1 MSDNPLNLLK
11 EELENDDIQ
20 IKVNAIHRFPV
31 IMAVF
36 PPDKIISEFIPYIQ
50 KIISTEED
58 EVLLAISEEL
68 PRFKSYLDGKQMTA
82 VLPLFVSLLGCE
94 ETVVRES
101 TVEGLRKL
109 VPSFSEEQ
117 VQKDLIPMVVNIS
130 NTEAFQ
136 LKVSAC
142 YLIRIC
148 YPKAGKEK
156 EKLVNLY
163 FKLCDDDTPIIKRT
177 AAKEFGPL
185 CLIIEK
191 DTVKS
196 EMLNCYK
203 KFMNE
208 SDTVRVTILPSI
220 VQLSK
225 IFQEPELQKQ
235 HIQNINSASIDKSW
249 RVRNELANLY
259 PQFIDYFQNNPNL
272 DLVQPICT
280 LMKDS
285 ETEVKASALKAL
297 NQVISKLPSDK
308 VTSQIVPTL
317 RGLNNESNKDTKSN
331 IGLLFGPIS
340 RIIGYT
346 GFNANLGTMMD
357 TLMKDENA
365 EVRLGVAKSMY
376 DIFVSSDGSLLSSVN
391 SFLGTMQKD
400 AQYRIRECVYDTLAK
415 LGIKYGLEVFKNNI
429 EGLYFNYLTDNVAS
443 VREIGIKS
451 LSSLIKQFGPNWV
464 TSSLIPKLQ
473 SHLSGQ
479 KISYLNRM
487 CMIHSVCVCAEFLD
501 AKQNTEFIVP
511 ILSKG
516 LKDKIPNVRFYTIKL
531 IEKLYKNLDS
541 SSKTK
546 LETSIKSLMSDEDP
560 DVKYFASKFMGGET
574 PK

>member
-1 MSDNPLNLLK
+1 
-11 EELENDDIQ
+11 
-20 IKVNAIHRFPV
+20 
-31 IMAVF
+31 MAVLQ
-36 PPDKIISEFIPYIQ
+36 PDKIISEFIPYIQ

-68 PRFKSYLDGKQMTA
+68 PRFKSVLDGKQMTA
-82 VLPLFVSLLGCE
+82 VLPLFLSLLGCE

-109 VPSFSEEQ
+109 VPSFTDEQ

-130 NTEAFQ
+130 NGEAFQ
-136 LKVSAC
+136 FKVSAC

-225 IFQEPELQKQ
+225 IFQEPELQKL

-297 NQVISKLPSDK
+297 NQIISKLPSDK
-308 VTSQIVPTL
+308 VNTQIVPTL

-365 EVRLGVAKSMY
+365 DVRLGVAKSMY
-376 DIFVSSDGSLLSSVN
+376 DIFVSSDGSLLSSIN

-429 EGLYFNYLTDNVAS
+429 EGLFFNYLTDNVAS

-451 LSSLIKQFGPNWV
+451 LSSLIKQFGTSWV

-487 CMIHSVCVCAEFLD
+487 CMIHSVCVCAEYLD
-501 AKQNTEFIVP
+501 TKQNAEFIVP
-511 ILSKG
+511 ILTKG

-531 IEKLYKNLDS
+531 IEKIYKNLDS

-546 LETSIKSLMSDEDP
+546 LEAGIKALISDEDP

>member
-1 MSDNPLNLLK
+1 
-11 EELENDDIQ
+11 
-20 IKVNAIHRFPV
+20 
-31 IMAVF
+31 MAVF

-429 EGLYFNYLTDNVAS
+429 EGLFFNYLTDNVAS

-531 IEKLYKNLDS
+531 IEKIYKNLDS

>member
-1 MSDNPLNLLK
+1 
-11 EELENDDIQ
+11 
-20 IKVNAIHRFPV
+20 
-31 IMAVF
+31 MAVF

-225 IFQEPELQKQ
+225 IFQEPELQKL
-235 HIQNINSASIDKSW
+235 HIQNINAASIDKSW

-259 PQFIDYFQNNPNL
+259 PQFIDYFQNSPNL

-297 NQVISKLPSDK
+297 NQIISKLPSDK
-308 VTSQIVPTL
+308 VNTQIVPTL

-376 DIFVSSDGSLLSSVN
+376 DIFVSSDGSLLSSIN

-429 EGLYFNYLTDNVAS
+429 EGLFFNYLTDNVAS

-451 LSSLIKQFGPNWV
+451 LSSLIKQFGTSWV

-487 CMIHSVCVCAEFLD
+487 CMIHSVCVCAEYLD
-501 AKQNTEFIVP
+501 TKQNSEFIVP
-511 ILSKG
+511 ILAKG

-531 IEKLYKNLDS
+531 IEKIYKNLDS
-541 SSKTK
+541 SSKSK
-546 LETSIKSLMSDEDP
+546 LEGGIKALISDEDP
-560 DVKYFASKFMGGET
+560 DVKYFASKFMGGDT

>member
-1 MSDNPLNLLK
+1 
-11 EELENDDIQ
+11 
-20 IKVNAIHRFPV
+20 
-31 IMAVF
+31 MAVF
-36 PPDKIISEFIPYIQ
+36 PADKIISEFIPYIQ
-50 KIISTEED
+50 KIINTEED

-82 VLPLFVSLLGCE
+82 VLPLFLALLGCE

-109 VPSFSEEQ
+109 VPSFTDEQ

-130 NTEAFQ
+130 NGEAFQ
-136 LKVSAC
+136 FKVSAC

-225 IFQEPELQKQ
+225 IFQEPELQKL
-235 HIQNINSASIDKSW
+235 HIQNINAASIDKSW

-259 PQFIDYFQNNPNL
+259 PQFIDYFQNSPNL

-297 NQVISKLPSDK
+297 NQIISKLPSDK
-308 VTSQIVPTL
+308 VNTQIVPTL

-376 DIFVSSDGSLLSSVN
+376 DIFVSSDGSLLSSIN

-429 EGLYFNYLTDNVAS
+429 EGLFFNYLTDNVAS

-451 LSSLIKQFGPNWV
+451 LSSLIKQFGTSWV

-487 CMIHSVCVCAEFLD
+487 CMIHSVCVCAEYLD
-501 AKQNTEFIVP
+501 TKQNSEFIVP
-511 ILSKG
+511 ILAKG

-531 IEKLYKNLDS
+531 IEKIYKNLDS
-541 SSKTK
+541 SSKSK
-546 LETSIKSLMSDEDP
+546 LEGGIKALISDEDP
-560 DVKYFASKFMGGET
+560 DVKYFASKFMGGDT

>member
-1 MSDNPLNLLK
+1 
-11 EELENDDIQ
+11 
-20 IKVNAIHRFPV
+20 
-31 IMAVF
+31 MAVF
-36 PPDKIISEFIPYIQ
+36 PPEKIISEFIPYIQ
-50 KIISTEED
+50 KIIPNEED

-68 PRFKSYLDGKQMTA
+68 PHFKSYLDSKQMTA
-82 VLPLFVSLLGCE
+82 VLPLFQSLLGCE

-109 VPSFSEEQ
+109 VPSLTDEQ
-117 VQKDLIPMVVNIS
+117 VQKDLVPMVLNIS
-130 NTEAFQ
+130 NMEAFQ
-136 LKVSAC
+136 WKVSSC

-148 YPKAGKEK
+148 YPQAGKEK
-156 EKLVNLY
+156 ERLVNLY
-163 FKLCDDDTPIIKRT
+163 SKLCDDDTPIIKRT

-191 DTVKS
+191 ETVKS
-196 EMLNCYK
+196 EMLAYYK

-225 IFQEPELQKQ
+225 IFTDSESQKL
-235 HIQNINSASIDKSW
+235 HIQNINAASTDKSW

-259 PQFIDYFQNNPNL
+259 PQFIDYFQNNSNV

-297 NQVISKLPSDK
+297 NAVINKLPSDK

-376 DIFVSSDGSLLSSVN
+376 DIFVSSEGSLLSSIN

-400 AQYRIRECVYDTLAK
+400 SQYRIRECVYDTLAR
-415 LGIKYGLEVFKNNI
+415 LGLKYGLEVFKNNI
-429 EGLYFNYLTDNVAS
+429 EGLFFNYLTDTVAS

-451 LSSLIKQFGPNWV
+451 LSSLIPQFGISWV
-464 TSSLIPKLQ
+464 TTGLIPKLQ
-473 SHLSGQ
+473 SHLSTP

-487 CMIHSVCVCAEFLD
+487 CMIHSVVVCAEYLEP
-501 AKQNTEFIVP
+501 KQNADFIVP
-511 ILSKG
+511 ILNKG
-516 LKDKIPNVRFYTIKL
+516 LKDKIPNVKFYTIKL
-531 IEKLYKNLDS
+531 IEKIYKNLDS
-541 SSKTK
+541 SSKSK
-546 LETSIKSLMSDEDP
+546 LEGSIKALMTDEDP
-560 DVKYFASKFMGGET
+560 DVKYFATKFFDT

>member
-1 MSDNPLNLLK
+1 
-11 EELENDDIQ
+11 
-20 IKVNAIHRFPV
+20 
-31 IMAVF
+31 MALF

-531 IEKLYKNLDS
+531 IEKIYKNLDS

>member
-1 MSDNPLNLLK
+1 M
-11 EELENDDIQ
+11 Q
-20 IKVNAIHRFPV
+20 V
-31 IMAVF
+31 IPA
-36 PPDKIISEFIPYIQ
+36 DKIISEFIPYIQ

-68 PRFKSYLDGKQMTA
+68 PKFKSVLDAKQMTA
-82 VLPLFVSLLGCE
+82 VLPLFLSLLGCE

-109 VPSFSEEQ
+109 VPSFTDEQ

-130 NTEAFQ
+130 NGEAFQ
-136 LKVSAC
+136 FKVSAC

-225 IFQEPELQKQ
+225 IFQEPELQKL
-235 HIQNINSASIDKSW
+235 HIQNINAASIDKSW

-259 PQFIDYFQNNPNL
+259 PQFIDYFQNSPNL

-297 NQVISKLPSDK
+297 NQIISKLPSDK
-308 VTSQIVPTL
+308 VNTQIVPTL

-376 DIFVSSDGSLLSSVN
+376 DIFVSSDGSLLSSIN

-429 EGLYFNYLTDNVAS
+429 EGLFFNYLTDNVAS

-451 LSSLIKQFGPNWV
+451 LSSLIKQFGTSWV

-487 CMIHSVCVCAEFLD
+487 CMIHSVCVCAEYLD
-501 AKQNTEFIVP
+501 TKQNSEFIVP
-511 ILSKG
+511 ILAKG

-531 IEKLYKNLDS
+531 IEKIYKNLDS
-541 SSKTK
+541 SSKSK
-546 LETSIKSLMSDEDP
+546 LEGGIKSLISDEDP
-560 DVKYFASKFMGGET
+560 DVKYFASKFMGGDT

>member
-1 MSDNPLNLLK
+1 
-11 EELENDDIQ
+11 
-20 IKVNAIHRFPV
+20 
-31 IMAVF
+31 MAVLQ
-36 PPDKIISEFIPYIQ
+36 PDKIISEFIPYIQ

-68 PRFKSYLDGKQMTA
+68 PRFKSVLDGKQMTA
-82 VLPLFVSLLGCE
+82 VLPLFLSLLGCE

-109 VPSFSEEQ
+109 VPSFTDEQ

-130 NTEAFQ
+130 NGEAFQ
-136 LKVSAC
+136 FKVSAC

-225 IFQEPELQKQ
+225 IFQEPELQKL

-259 PQFIDYFQNNPNL
+259 PQFIDYFQNNPNI

-297 NQVISKLPSDK
+297 NQIISKLPQDK
-308 VTSQIVPTL
+308 VISQIVPTL
-317 RGLNNESNKDTKSN
+317 RGLNNESNKDTKAN

-346 GFNANLGTMMD
+346 AFNSNLGTMMD

-365 EVRLGVAKSMY
+365 DVRLGVAKSMY
-376 DIFVSSDGSLLSSVN
+376 DIFASSDGSLLSSIN

-400 AQYRIRECVYDTLAK
+400 VQYRIRECVYDTLAK
-415 LGIKYGLEVFKNNI
+415 LGIKYGLDIFKNNI
-429 EGLYFNYLTDNVAS
+429 EGLFFNYLTDNVAS

-451 LSSLIKQFGPNWV
+451 LSALIKQFGTTWV
-464 TSSLIPKLQ
+464 TTSLIPKLQ

-487 CMIHSVCVCAEFLD
+487 CMIHSVCVCAEYLD
-501 AKQNTEFIVP
+501 AKQNAEYIVP
-511 ILSKG
+511 ILGKG

-546 LETSIKSLMSDEDP
+546 LEGSIKALMSDEDP

>member
-1 MSDNPLNLLK
+1 
-11 EELENDDIQ
+11 
-20 IKVNAIHRFPV
+20 
-31 IMAVF
+31 MAVF

-400 AQYRIRECVYDTLAK
+400 VQYRIRECVYDTLAK

-531 IEKLYKNLDS
+531 IEKIYKNLDS
-541 SSKTK
+541 SSRSK
-546 LETSIKSLMSDEDP
+546 LEGSIKALNADEDP
-560 DVKYFASKFMGGET
+560 DVKYFASKFFET

>member
-1 MSDNPLNLLK
+1 
-11 EELENDDIQ
+11 
-20 IKVNAIHRFPV
+20 
-31 IMAVF
+31 MAVF
-36 PPDKIISEFIPYIQ
+36 PADKIISEFIPYIQ
-50 KIISTEED
+50 KIINTEED

-82 VLPLFVSLLGCE
+82 VLPLFLALLGCE

-109 VPSFSEEQ
+109 VPSFTEEQ

-136 LKVSAC
+136 WKVSAC

-225 IFQEPELQKQ
+225 IFQEPELQKL
-235 HIQNINSASIDKSW
+235 HIQNINAASIDKSW

-297 NQVISKLPSDK
+297 NQVISKLPADK

-317 RGLNNESNKDTKSN
+317 RGLNNESNKDTKAN

-346 GFNANLGTMMD
+346 SFNANLGTMMD

-365 EVRLGVAKSMY
+365 EVRLGAAKSMY
-376 DIFVSSDGSLLSSVN
+376 EIFASSDGSLLSSTN

-429 EGLYFNYLTDNVAS
+429 EGLFFNYLTDNVAS

-451 LSSLIKQFGPNWV
+451 LSSLIKQFGTTWV

-487 CMIHSVCVCAEFLD
+487 CMLHSVCVCAEYLD
-501 AKQNTEFIVP
+501 AKQNAEFIVP
-511 ILSKG
+511 LLSKG

-531 IEKLYKNLDS
+531 IEKIFKNLDTT
-541 SSKTK
+541 SKSK
-546 LETSIKSLMSDEDP
+546 LEGSIKTLLSDEDP
-560 DVKYFASKFMGGET
+560 DVKYFASKFMGSDT

>member
-1 MSDNPLNLLK
+1 
-11 EELENDDIQ
+11 
-20 IKVNAIHRFPV
+20 
-31 IMAVF
+31 MAVF

-50 KIISTEED
+50 KIINTEED

-82 VLPLFVSLLGCE
+82 VLPLFLSLLGCE

-109 VPSFSEEQ
+109 VPSFTEEQ

-136 LKVSAC
+136 WKVSAC

-220 VQLSK
+220 VQLSN
-225 IFQEPELQKQ
+225 IFQEPDLQKL

-297 NQVISKLPSDK
+297 NQVISKLPADK

-376 DIFVSSDGSLLSSVN
+376 DIFVSSDGSLLSSIN

-400 AQYRIRECVYDTLAK
+400 AQYRIRECVYDTLAR
-415 LGIKYGLEVFKNNI
+415 LGIKYGLEIFKNNI
-429 EGLYFNYLTDNVAS
+429 EGLFFNYLTDNVAS

-451 LSSLIKQFGPNWV
+451 LSALIKQFGTTWV

-487 CMIHSVCVCAEFLD
+487 CMIHSVCVCAEYLD
-501 AKQNTEFIVP
+501 AKQNAEFIVP
-511 ILSKG
+511 ILTKG

-531 IEKLYKNLDS
+531 IEKIIKNSDS
-541 SSKTK
+541 SSKSK
-546 LETSIKSLMSDEDP
+546 LEGSIKALMSDEDP
-560 DVKYFASKFMGGET
+560 DVKYFASKFMGGDT

>member
-1 MSDNPLNLLK
+1 
-11 EELENDDIQ
+11 
-20 IKVNAIHRFPV
+20 
-31 IMAVF
+31 MAVF
-36 PPDKIISEFIPYIQ
+36 PADKIISEFIPYIQ
-50 KIISTEED
+50 KIINTEED

-82 VLPLFVSLLGCE
+82 VLPLFLALLGCE

-109 VPSFSEEQ
+109 VPSFTEEQ

-136 LKVSAC
+136 WKVSAC

-225 IFQEPELQKQ
+225 IFQEPELQKL
-235 HIQNINSASIDKSW
+235 HIQNINAASIDKSW

-297 NQVISKLPSDK
+297 NQVISKLPADK

-317 RGLNNESNKDTKSN
+317 RGLNNESNKDTKAN

-346 GFNANLGTMMD
+346 SFNANLGTMMD

-376 DIFVSSDGSLLSSVN
+376 EIFASSDGSLLSSTN

-429 EGLYFNYLTDNVAS
+429 EGLFFNYLTDNVAS

-451 LSSLIKQFGPNWV
+451 LSSLIKQFGTTWV

-487 CMIHSVCVCAEFLD
+487 CMLHSVCVCAEYLD
-501 AKQNTEFIVP
+501 AKQNAEFIVP
-511 ILSKG
+511 LLSKG

-531 IEKLYKNLDS
+531 IEKIFKNLDTT
-541 SSKTK
+541 SKSK
-546 LETSIKSLMSDEDP
+546 LEGSIKTLLSDEDP
-560 DVKYFASKFMGGET
+560 DVKYFASKFMGSDT

>member
-1 MSDNPLNLLK
+1 
-11 EELENDDIQ
+11 
-20 IKVNAIHRFPV
+20 
-31 IMAVF
+31 MAVF

-50 KIISTEED
+50 KIIHTEED

-68 PRFKSYLDGKQMTA
+68 PRFKTYLDGKQMTA
-82 VLPLFVSLLGCE
+82 VLPLFVVLLGCE

-109 VPSFSEEQ
+109 VPSFTEEQ
-117 VQKDLIPMVVNIS
+117 VQKDLIPMVLNIS
-130 NTEAFQ
+130 NIEAFQ
-136 LKVSAC
+136 WKVSAC

-191 DTVKS
+191 ETVKS

-225 IFQEPELQKQ
+225 IFQDPELQKL

-259 PQFIDYFQNNPNL
+259 PQFIDYFQNNPNI

-297 NQVISKLPSDK
+297 NQVILKFPADK

-331 IGLLFGPIS
+331 IGLLFGPIAS
-340 RIIGYT
+340 IIGYP

-376 DIFVSSDGSLLSSVN
+376 DIFVSADVSLLSSVN

-400 AQYRIRECVYDTLAK
+400 AQYRIRECVYDTLAR
-415 LGIKYGLEVFKNNI
+415 LGIKYGLDVFKANI
-429 EGLYFNYLTDNVAS
+429 EGLFFNYLTDNVAS
-443 VREIGIKS
+443 VREVGIKS
-451 LSSLIKQFGPNWV
+451 LSSLIKQFGSGWV
-464 TSSLIPKLQ
+464 TGNLIPKLQ

-487 CMIHSVCVCAEFLD
+487 CMIHSVCVCAEYLD
-501 AKQNTEFIVP
+501 NKQNAEFIVP
-511 ILSKG
+511 ILTKG
-516 LKDKIPNVRFYTIKL
+516 LKDKIPNVKFYTIKL
-531 IEKLYKNLDS
+531 IEKIKDKLDS
-541 SSKTK
+541 NSKTK
-546 LETSIKSLMSDEDP
+546 LEANIKSLMSDEDP
-560 DVKYFASKFMGGET
+560 DVKYFAAKYMGDT

>member
-1 MSDNPLNLLK
+1 
-11 EELENDDIQ
+11 
-20 IKVNAIHRFPV
+20 
-31 IMAVF
+31 MAVF
-36 PPDKIISEFIPYIQ
+36 PADKIISEFIPYIQ
-50 KIISTEED
+50 KIINTEED

-82 VLPLFVSLLGCE
+82 VLPLFLSLLGCE

-109 VPSFSEEQ
+109 VPSFTEEQ

-136 LKVSAC
+136 WKVSAC

-225 IFQEPELQKQ
+225 IFQEPDLQKL

-297 NQVISKLPSDK
+297 NQVISKLPADK

-376 DIFVSSDGSLLSSVN
+376 DIFVSSDGSLLSSIN

-400 AQYRIRECVYDTLAK
+400 AQYRIRECVYDTLAR
-415 LGIKYGLEVFKNNI
+415 LGIKYGLEIFKNNI
-429 EGLYFNYLTDNVAS
+429 EGLFFNYLTDNVAS

-451 LSSLIKQFGPNWV
+451 LSALIKQFGTTWV

-487 CMIHSVCVCAEFLD
+487 CMIHSVCVCAEYLD
-501 AKQNTEFIVP
+501 AKQNAEFIVP
-511 ILSKG
+511 ILTKG

-531 IEKLYKNLDS
+531 IEKIIKNLDS
-541 SSKTK
+541 SSKSK
-546 LETSIKSLMSDEDP
+546 LEGSIKALMSDEDP
-560 DVKYFASKFMGGET
+560 DVKYFASKFMGGDT

>member
-1 MSDNPLNLLK
+1 
-11 EELENDDIQ
+11 
-20 IKVNAIHRFPV
+20 
-31 IMAVF
+31 MAVF

-50 KIISTEED
+50 KIINTEED

-82 VLPLFVSLLGCE
+82 VLPLFLSLLGCE

-109 VPSFSEEQ
+109 VPSFTEEQ

-136 LKVSAC
+136 WKVSAC

-220 VQLSK
+220 VQISK
-225 IFQEPELQKQ
+225 IFQEPDLQKL

-297 NQVISKLPSDK
+297 NQVISKLPADK

-376 DIFVSSDGSLLSSVN
+376 DIFVSSDGSLLSSIN

-400 AQYRIRECVYDTLAK
+400 AQYRIRECVYDTLAR
-415 LGIKYGLEVFKNNI
+415 LGIKYGLEIFKNNI
-429 EGLYFNYLTDNVAS
+429 EGLFFNYLTDNVAS

-451 LSSLIKQFGPNWV
+451 LSALIKQFGTTWV

-487 CMIHSVCVCAEFLD
+487 CMIHSVCVCAEYLD
-501 AKQNTEFIVP
+501 AKQNAEFIVP
-511 ILSKG
+511 ILTKG

-531 IEKLYKNLDS
+531 IEKIIKNLDS
-541 SSKTK
+541 SSKSK
-546 LETSIKSLMSDEDP
+546 LEGSIKALMSDEDP
-560 DVKYFASKFMGGET
+560 DVKYFASKFMGGDT

>member
-1 MSDNPLNLLK
+1 
-11 EELENDDIQ
+11 
-20 IKVNAIHRFPV
+20 
-31 IMAVF
+31 MAVF

-365 EVRLGVAKSMY
+365 EVRLGVARSMY

-531 IEKLYKNLDS
+531 IEKIYKNLDS

>member
-1 MSDNPLNLLK
+1 
-11 EELENDDIQ
+11 
-20 IKVNAIHRFPV
+20 
-31 IMAVF
+31 MAVF

-400 AQYRIRECVYDTLAK
+400 VQYRIRECVYDTLAK

-531 IEKLYKNLDS
+531 IEKIYKNLDS

>member
-1 MSDNPLNLLK
+1 M
-11 EELENDDIQ
+11 Q
-20 IKVNAIHRFPV
+20 V
-31 IMAVF
+31 IPA
-36 PPDKIISEFIPYIQ
+36 DKIISEFIPYIQ

-68 PRFKSYLDGKQMTA
+68 PRFKSVLDAKQMTA
-82 VLPLFVSLLGCE
+82 VLPLFLSLLGCE

-109 VPSFSEEQ
+109 VPSFTDEQ

-130 NTEAFQ
+130 NGEAFQ
-136 LKVSAC
+136 FKVSAC

-225 IFQEPELQKQ
+225 IFQEPELQKL
-235 HIQNINSASIDKSW
+235 HIQNINAASIDKSW

-259 PQFIDYFQNNPNL
+259 PQFIDYFQNSPNL

-297 NQVISKLPSDK
+297 NQIISKLPSDK
-308 VTSQIVPTL
+308 VNTQIVPTL

-376 DIFVSSDGSLLSSVN
+376 DIFVSSDGSLLSSIN

-429 EGLYFNYLTDNVAS
+429 EGLFFNYLTDNVAS

-451 LSSLIKQFGPNWV
+451 LSSLIKQFGTSWV

-487 CMIHSVCVCAEFLD
+487 CMIHSVCVCAEYLD
-501 AKQNTEFIVP
+501 TKQNSEFIVP
-511 ILSKG
+511 ILAKG

-531 IEKLYKNLDS
+531 IEKIYKNLDS
-541 SSKTK
+541 SSKSK
-546 LETSIKSLMSDEDP
+546 LEGGIKSLISDEDP
-560 DVKYFASKFMGGET
+560 DVKYFASKFMGGDT

>member
-1 MSDNPLNLLK
+1 MQV
-11 EELENDDIQ
+11 I
-20 IKVNAIHRFPV
+20 PV
-31 IMAVF
+31 
-36 PPDKIISEFIPYIQ
+36 DKIISEFIPYIQ

-68 PRFKSYLDGKQMTA
+68 PKFKSVLDAKQMTA
-82 VLPLFVSLLGCE
+82 VLPLFLSLLGCE

-109 VPSFSEEQ
+109 VPSFTDEQ

-130 NTEAFQ
+130 NGEAFQ
-136 LKVSAC
+136 FKVSAC

-225 IFQEPELQKQ
+225 IFQEPELQKL
-235 HIQNINSASIDKSW
+235 HIQNINAASIDKSW

-297 NQVISKLPSDK
+297 NQIISKLPSDK
-308 VTSQIVPTL
+308 VNTQIVPTL

-365 EVRLGVAKSMY
+365 DVRLGVAKSMY
-376 DIFVSSDGSLLSSVN
+376 DIFVSSDGSLLSSIN

-429 EGLYFNYLTDNVAS
+429 EGLFFNYLTDNVAS

-451 LSSLIKQFGPNWV
+451 LSSLIKQFGTSWV

-487 CMIHSVCVCAEFLD
+487 CMIHSVCVCAEYLD
-501 AKQNTEFIVP
+501 TKQNAEFIVP
-511 ILSKG
+511 ILTKG

-531 IEKLYKNLDS
+531 IEKIYKNLDS

-546 LETSIKSLMSDEDP
+546 LEAGIKALISDEDP

>member
-1 MSDNPLNLLK
+1 M
-11 EELENDDIQ
+11 Q
-20 IKVNAIHRFPV
+20 V
-31 IMAVF
+31 IPA
-36 PPDKIISEFIPYIQ
+36 DKIISEFIPYIQ

-68 PRFKSYLDGKQMTA
+68 PKFKSVLDAKQMTA
-82 VLPLFVSLLGCE
+82 VLPLFLSLLGCE

-109 VPSFSEEQ
+109 VPSFTDEQ

-130 NTEAFQ
+130 NGEAFQ
-136 LKVSAC
+136 FKVSAC

-225 IFQEPELQKQ
+225 IFQEPELQKL
-235 HIQNINSASIDKSW
+235 HIQNINAASIDKSW

-259 PQFIDYFQNNPNL
+259 PQFIDYFQNSPNL

-297 NQVISKLPSDK
+297 NQIISKLPSDK
-308 VTSQIVPTL
+308 VNTQIVPTL

-376 DIFVSSDGSLLSSVN
+376 DIFVSSDGSLLSSIN

-429 EGLYFNYLTDNVAS
+429 EGLFFNYLTDNVAS

-451 LSSLIKQFGPNWV
+451 LSSLIKQFGTSWV

-487 CMIHSVCVCAEFLD
+487 CMIHSVCVCAEYLD
-501 AKQNTEFIVP
+501 TKQNSEFIVP
-511 ILSKG
+511 ILAKG

-531 IEKLYKNLDS
+531 IEKIYKNLDS
-541 SSKTK
+541 SSKSK
-546 LETSIKSLMSDEDP
+546 LEGGIKSLISDEDP

>member
-1 MSDNPLNLLK
+1 MPVD
-11 EELENDDIQ
+11 
-20 IKVNAIHRFPV
+20 KV
-31 IMAVF
+31 
-36 PPDKIISEFIPYIQ
+36 ISEFIPYIQ
-50 KIISTEED
+50 KIINTEED

-68 PRFKSYLDGKQMTA
+68 PRFKTYLDSKQMTA
-82 VLPLFVSLLGCE
+82 VLPLFLTLLGCE

-101 TVEGLRKL
+101 AVEGLRKL
-109 VPSFSEEQ
+109 VPFFSEEQ

-136 LKVSAC
+136 WKVSAC

-225 IFQEPELQKQ
+225 IFQEPELQKL

-331 IGLLFGPIS
+331 IGLLFGPIAH
-340 RIIGYT
+340 IIGYT

-376 DIFVSSDGSLLSSVN
+376 EIFVSSDGSLLSSIN

-400 AQYRIRECVYDTLAK
+400 AQYRIRECVYDTLAR

-429 EGLYFNYLTDNVAS
+429 EGLFFNYLTDNVAS

-451 LSSLIKQFGPNWV
+451 LSSLIKQFGTTWV

-487 CMIHSVCVCAEFLD
+487 CMIHSICVCAEYLD
-501 AKQNTEFIVP
+501 AKQNAEFIVP
-511 ILSKG
+511 ILNKG

-531 IEKLYKNLDS
+531 IEKIYKNLDS
-541 SSKTK
+541 TSKTK
-546 LETSIKSLMSDEDP
+546 LEATIKTLTTDEDP
-560 DVKYFASKFMGGET
+560 DVKYFASKFMGNDT

>member
-1 MSDNPLNLLK
+1 
-11 EELENDDIQ
+11 
-20 IKVNAIHRFPV
+20 
-31 IMAVF
+31 MAVLQ
-36 PPDKIISEFIPYIQ
+36 PDKIISEFIPYIQ
-50 KIISTEED
+50 KIIPTEED

-68 PRFKSYLDGKQMTA
+68 PHFKTYLDGKQMTA
-82 VLPLFVSLLGCE
+82 VLPLFQLLLGCE

-109 VPSFSEEQ
+109 VPSLSDEQ
-117 VQKDLIPMVVNIS
+117 VQKDLIPMVLNIS
-130 NTEAFQ
+130 NMEAFQ
-136 LKVSAC
+136 WKVSSC

-156 EKLVNLY
+156 ERLVNLY
-163 FKLCDDDTPIIKRT
+163 SKLCDDDTPIIKRT

-196 EMLNCYK
+196 EMLNYYK

-220 VQLSK
+220 VQLAK
-225 IFQEPELQKQ
+225 IFQDSDMQKL
-235 HIQNINSASIDKSW
+235 HIQNINSASLDKSW

-259 PQFIDYFQNNPNL
+259 PKFIDYFQNNSNV

-297 NQVISKLPSDK
+297 NAVISKLPSDK

-376 DIFVSSDGSLLSSVN
+376 DIFISSDGSLLSSIN

-400 AQYRIRECVYDTLAK
+400 TQYRIRECVYDTLAR
-415 LGIKYGLEVFKNNI
+415 LGCNYGLEVFKNNI
-429 EGLYFNYLTDNVAS
+429 EGLFFNYLTDNVAS
-443 VREIGIKS
+443 VREIGINS
-451 LSSLIKQFGPNWV
+451 LPSLISKFGVSWV
-464 TSSLIPKLQ
+464 TSSLIHKLQ
-473 SHLSGQ
+473 SHLSTQ

-487 CMIHSVCVCAEFLD
+487 CMIHSVCVCAEYLD
-501 AKQNTEFIVP
+501 AKQNADFVVP
-511 ILSKG
+511 ILNKG
-516 LKDKIPNVRFYTIKL
+516 LKDKIPNVKFYTIKL
-531 IEKLYKNLDS
+531 IEKIYKNLDS
-541 SSKTK
+541 SSRSK
-546 LETSIKSLMSDEDP
+546 LEGSIKALNAD
-560 DVKYFASKFMGGET
+560 
-574 PK
+574 

>member
-1 MSDNPLNLLK
+1 MQV
-11 EELENDDIQ
+11 I
-20 IKVNAIHRFPV
+20 PV
-31 IMAVF
+31 
-36 PPDKIISEFIPYIQ
+36 DKIISEFIPYIQ

-68 PRFKSYLDGKQMTA
+68 PRFKSVLDGKQMTA
-82 VLPLFVSLLGCE
+82 VLPLFLSLLGCE

-109 VPSFSEEQ
+109 VPSFTDEQ

-130 NTEAFQ
+130 NGEAFQ
-136 LKVSAC
+136 FKVSAC

-225 IFQEPELQKQ
+225 IFQEPELQKL

-297 NQVISKLPSDK
+297 NQIISKLPSDK
-308 VTSQIVPTL
+308 VNTQIVPTL

-365 EVRLGVAKSMY
+365 DVRLGVAKSMY
-376 DIFVSSDGSLLSSVN
+376 DIFVSSDGSLLSSIN

-429 EGLYFNYLTDNVAS
+429 EGLFFNYLTDNVAS

-451 LSSLIKQFGPNWV
+451 LSSLIKQFGTSWV

-487 CMIHSVCVCAEFLD
+487 CMIHSVCVCAEYLD
-501 AKQNTEFIVP
+501 TKQNAEFIVP
-511 ILSKG
+511 ILTKG

-531 IEKLYKNLDS
+531 IEKIYKNLDS

-546 LETSIKSLMSDEDP
+546 LEGGIKALISDEDP

>member
-1 MSDNPLNLLK
+1 
-11 EELENDDIQ
+11 
-20 IKVNAIHRFPV
+20 
-31 IMAVF
+31 MAVF

-50 KIISTEED
+50 KIINTEED

-531 IEKLYKNLDS
+531 IEKIYKNLDS

>member
-1 MSDNPLNLLK
+1 MS
-11 EELENDDIQ
+11 I
-20 IKVNAIHRFPV
+20 FT
-31 IMAVF
+31 
-36 PPDKIISEFIPYIQ
+36 PDKMISEFIPYIQ
-50 KIISTEED
+50 KIIGTEED

-68 PRFKSYLDGKQMTA
+68 PRFKTYLDAKQMTA

-109 VPSFSEEQ
+109 VPSFTEEQ

-136 LKVSAC
+136 WKVSAC

-225 IFQEPELQKQ
+225 IFQEPELQKL
-235 HIQNINSASIDKSW
+235 HIQNINAASIDKSW

-308 VTSQIVPTL
+308 VTAQIVPTL

-376 DIFVSSDGSLLSSVN
+376 DIFVSSDGSLLSSIN
-391 SFLGTMQKD
+391 SFLGTLQKD

-429 EGLYFNYLTDNVAS
+429 EGLFFNYLTDNVAS

-451 LSSLIKQFGPNWV
+451 LSALIKQFGTPWV

-487 CMIHSVCVCAEFLD
+487 CMIHSVCVCAEYLD
-501 AKQNTEFIVP
+501 AKQNAEFIVP
-511 ILSKG
+511 ILAKG

-541 SSKTK
+541 SSKSK
-546 LETSIKSLMSDEDP
+546 LEASIKSLMADEDP

>member
-1 MSDNPLNLLK
+1 MQV
-11 EELENDDIQ
+11 I
-20 IKVNAIHRFPV
+20 PV
-31 IMAVF
+31 
-36 PPDKIISEFIPYIQ
+36 DKIISEFIPYIQ

-68 PRFKSYLDGKQMTA
+68 PRFKSVLDGKQMTA
-82 VLPLFVSLLGCE
+82 VLPLFLSLLGCE

-101 TVEGLRKL
+101 TVEGLIKL
-109 VPSFSEEQ
+109 VPSFTDEQ

-130 NTEAFQ
+130 NGEAFQ
-136 LKVSAC
+136 FKVSAC

-225 IFQEPELQKQ
+225 IFQEPELQKL

-259 PQFIDYFQNNPNL
+259 PQFIDYFQNNPNV

-297 NQVISKLPSDK
+297 NQIISKLPSDK
-308 VTSQIVPTL
+308 VNSQIVPTL

-365 EVRLGVAKSMY
+365 DVRLGVAKSMY
-376 DIFVSSDGSLLSSVN
+376 DIFVSSDGSLLSSIN

-429 EGLYFNYLTDNVAS
+429 EGLFFNYLTDNVAS

-451 LSSLIKQFGPNWV
+451 LSSLIKQFGTSWV

-487 CMIHSVCVCAEFLD
+487 CMIHSVCVCAEYLD
-501 AKQNTEFIVP
+501 TKQNAEFIVP
-511 ILSKG
+511 ILTKG

-531 IEKLYKNLDS
+531 IEKIYKNLDS

-546 LETSIKSLMSDEDP
+546 LEGGIKALISDEDP

>member
-1 MSDNPLNLLK
+1 
-11 EELENDDIQ
+11 
-20 IKVNAIHRFPV
+20 
-31 IMAVF
+31 MAVF
-36 PPDKIISEFIPYIQ
+36 PADKIISEFIPYIQ
-50 KIISTEED
+50 KIINTEED

-82 VLPLFVSLLGCE
+82 VLPLFLALLGCE

-109 VPSFSEEQ
+109 VPSFTEEQ

-136 LKVSAC
+136 WKVSAC

-225 IFQEPELQKQ
+225 IFQEPELQKL
-235 HIQNINSASIDKSW
+235 HIQNINAASIDKSW

-297 NQVISKLPSDK
+297 NQVISKLPADK

-317 RGLNNESNKDTKSN
+317 RGLNNESNKDTKAN
-331 IGLLFGPIS
+331 IGLLPIS

-346 GFNANLGTMMD
+346 SFNANLGTMMD

-376 DIFVSSDGSLLSSVN
+376 EIFASSDGSLLSSTN

-429 EGLYFNYLTDNVAS
+429 EGLFFNYLTDNVAS

-451 LSSLIKQFGPNWV
+451 LSSLIKQFGTTWV

-487 CMIHSVCVCAEFLD
+487 CMLHSVCVCAEYLD
-501 AKQNTEFIVP
+501 AKQNAEFIVP
-511 ILSKG
+511 LLSKG
-516 LKDKIPNVRFYTIKL
+516 LKDKIPNVRFYTIRL
-531 IEKLYKNLDS
+531 IEKIFKNLDTT
-541 SSKTK
+541 SKSK
-546 LETSIKSLMSDEDP
+546 LEGSIKTLLSDEDP
-560 DVKYFASKFMGGET
+560 DVKYFASKFMGSDT

>member
-1 MSDNPLNLLK
+1 
-11 EELENDDIQ
+11 
-20 IKVNAIHRFPV
+20 
-31 IMAVF
+31 MAVLQ
-36 PPDKIISEFIPYIQ
+36 PDKIISEFIPYIQ

-68 PRFKSYLDGKQMTA
+68 PRFKSVLDGKQMTA
-82 VLPLFVSLLGCE
+82 VLPLFLSLLGCE

-109 VPSFSEEQ
+109 VPSFTDEQ

-130 NTEAFQ
+130 NGEAFQ
-136 LKVSAC
+136 FKVSAC

-225 IFQEPELQKQ
+225 IFQEPELQKL

-297 NQVISKLPSDK
+297 NQIISKLPSDK
-308 VTSQIVPTL
+308 VNTQIVPTL

-365 EVRLGVAKSMY
+365 DVRLGVAKSMY
-376 DIFVSSDGSLLSSVN
+376 DIFVSSDGSLLSSIN

-429 EGLYFNYLTDNVAS
+429 EGLFFNYLTDNVAS
-443 VREIGIKS
+443 VREVGIKS
-451 LSSLIKQFGPNWV
+451 LSSLIKQFGTSWV

-487 CMIHSVCVCAEFLD
+487 CMIHSVCVCAEYLD
-501 AKQNTEFIVP
+501 TKQNAEFIVP
-511 ILSKG
+511 ILTKG

-531 IEKLYKNLDS
+531 IEKIYKNLDS

-546 LETSIKSLMSDEDP
+546 LEAGIKALISDEDP

>member
-1 MSDNPLNLLK
+1 
-11 EELENDDIQ
+11 
-20 IKVNAIHRFPV
+20 
-31 IMAVF
+31 MAVF

-531 IEKLYKNLDS
+531 IEKIYKNLDS

-560 DVKYFASKFMGGET
+560 DVKYFASKFMGGDT

>member
-1 MSDNPLNLLK
+1 MSVLSPEKTKN
-11 EELENDDIQ
+11 
-20 IKVNAIHRFPV
+20 
-31 IMAVF
+31 
-36 PPDKIISEFIPYIQ
+36 EFIHYIQ

-68 PRFKSYLDGKQMTA
+68 PRFKSVLDGKQMTA
-82 VLPLFVSLLGCE
+82 VLPLFLSLLGCE

-109 VPSFSEEQ
+109 VPSFTDEQ

-130 NTEAFQ
+130 NGEAFQ
-136 LKVSAC
+136 FKVSAC

-225 IFQEPELQKQ
+225 IFQEPELQKL

-297 NQVISKLPSDK
+297 NQIISKLPSDK
-308 VTSQIVPTL
+308 VNSQIVPTL

-376 DIFVSSDGSLLSSVN
+376 DIFVSSDGSLLSSIN

-400 AQYRIRECVYDTLAK
+400 AQYRIRECVYDTLAR

-429 EGLYFNYLTDNVAS
+429 EGLFFNYLTDNVAS

-451 LSSLIKQFGPNWV
+451 LSSLIKQFGTSWV

-487 CMIHSVCVCAEFLD
+487 CMIHSVCVCAEYLD
-501 AKQNTEFIVP
+501 TKQNSEFIVP
-511 ILSKG
+511 ILAKG

-531 IEKLYKNLDS
+531 IEKIYKNLDS
-541 SSKTK
+541 SSKSK
-546 LETSIKSLMSDEDP
+546 LEGGIKALVSDEDP